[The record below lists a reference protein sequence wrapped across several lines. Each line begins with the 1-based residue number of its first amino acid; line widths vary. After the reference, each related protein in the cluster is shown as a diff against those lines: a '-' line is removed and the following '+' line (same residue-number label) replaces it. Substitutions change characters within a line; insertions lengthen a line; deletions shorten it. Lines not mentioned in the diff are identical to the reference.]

1 MRKVFLSKDQSFML
15 RYQKRDTI
23 QNYGKSSS
31 SETSGLSE
39 DTSNVF
45 LFPDNFD
52 FETRQ
57 KAKEA
62 IYEKLNS
69 TVER

>member
-15 RYQKRDTI
+15 NYQKRDTI

-45 LFPDNFD
+45 LYPDNFNL
-52 FETRQ
+52 ETRH
-57 KAKEA
+57 KAREA
-62 IYEKLNS
+62 IYEKLRS
-69 TVER
+69 TVDR